1 MAAVREEL
9 EQLRQQE
16 RQWQAEQQLLREQ
29 LATVQKGKGSA
40 DRLGLQLGLVGL
52 TAAAAAELG
61 FKGGPPRVSTA
72 RHRHAGPPPC
82 GPREGA
88 MPGARAP
95 PSAGSAA

>member
-1 MAAVREEL
+1 VR
-9 EQLRQQE
+9 
-16 RQWQAEQQLLREQ
+16 
-29 LATVQKGKGSA
+29 
-40 DRLGLQLGLVGL
+40 
-52 TAAAAAELG
+52 
-61 FKGGPPRVSTA
+61 TA